1 MDISRRFFLAGL
13 IALAGVKGSPLV
25 ASVANN
31 LPEIVGDGVHDDSAG
46 LSALFKNE
54 PVIFSKDRFIV
65 NDHEGV
71 TIVDSYRPNRY
82 DFLVSRTIE
91 IGKEVSITSE
101 CAINIYA
108 PDFDEM
114 SPLIRCYDRGKTD
127 VTKFR
132 FSLDMVP
139 TKVPLIMKLNDDG
152 SVIGKGNFYNPVDF
166 SNFDANEPVVI
177 NLKDF

>member
-1 MDISRRFFLAGL
+1 MTISRRFFLAGL

-31 LPEIVGDGVHDDSAG
+31 LPEIVGDGMHDDSAG

-54 PVIFSKDRFIV
+54 PVIFSKDRFVI
-65 NDHEGV
+65 DSHDGI
-71 TIVDSYRPNRY
+71 TIINKYRPNRY

-91 IGKEVSITSE
+91 IGREVSIISE
-101 CAINIYA
+101 GSISIYA

-152 SVIGKGNFYNPVDF
+152 SLIGRGNFYNPVDF
-166 SNFDANEPVVI
+166 SNFDTNEPVVI
-177 NLKDF
+177 SVKGS